1 MMQVKDWQK
10 MNPHFIKTIE
20 VEGLLSRKNVHWE
33 LGNVNVLVGQNGSGK
48 STILDLTRF
57 TLLGPNNTKI
67 DSLEEK
73 FYSITVTF
81 NNGNQ
86 CTCVLSDPEEH
97 EDHMLEA
104 IRLLLEKAEY
114 STHSEPE
121 IERLKKVY
129 NNLLASRES
138 ESRQTRVKAF
148 FSGRHDYMQEG
159 GKNDLFEYI
168 NLEFI
173 STFDMILLSKEEQDK
188 NSEEYGSY
196 SQLDILISKELNKLS
211 RLIVTKA
218 NKTMDQYSLKLL
230 NSKDDIY
237 SLSKSNMNSV
247 NSFIEKLNQ
256 LFNGENKKFSIDNT
270 GLLKIESNGKEIS
283 HKQLSSGEKQMLYI
297 LLKVVNTSDK
307 PTILFLD
314 EPEISMHLNWQEQ
327 LIDVLRNI
335 NSHIQIVAVSHSP
348 ALVMKG
354 WLESYSD
361 MKDIT
366 TTI

>member
-1 MMQVKDWQK
+1 MMHVKDWQEE
-10 MNPHFIKTIE
+10 NPHFIKTIE
-20 VEGLLSRKNVHWE
+20 VEGLLSRKNVYWE

-48 STILDLTRF
+48 STILELTRF
-57 TLLGPNNTKI
+57 ALLGPHSANPGSFE
-67 DSLEEK
+67 DK
-73 FYSITVTF
+73 FNSVTVTF

-97 EDHMLEA
+97 EDKMLEA
-104 IRLLLEKAEY
+104 IRLLLEKAEH
-114 STHSEPE
+114 SPHSEPE
-121 IERLKKVY
+121 IERLKNVY
-129 NNLLASRES
+129 DNLLVNRES

-148 FSGRHDYMQEG
+148 LSGRHEYMQEN

-188 NSEEYGSY
+188 NSEEYESY

-211 RLIVTKA
+211 RLIIKNA

-230 NSKDDIY
+230 NSNDDIY
-237 SLSKSNMNSV
+237 SLSKSNMNSIH
-247 NSFIEKLNQ
+247 SFLEKLNE
-256 LFNGENKKFSIDNT
+256 LFNGEDKEFSIDNT
-270 GLLKIESNGKEIS
+270 GLLKIRSNAKEIS

-297 LLKVVNTSDK
+297 LLKTVNTSDK
-307 PTILFLD
+307 PTIIFLD

-327 LIDVLRNI
+327 LIDVLRKI
-335 NSHIQIVAVSHSP
+335 NPHIQIVAVSHSP

-354 WLESYSD
+354 WLDSYSD